1 MTKLPSTK
9 RSTIKY
15 QKIIIFP
22 KRSCKKRHTPEFL
35 YYVNLQGWYIV
46 GKGCV
51 KKSLDNFL
59 HTSVAIGNENTRPSK
74 QLIKV
79 KDDSKCRKWSGR
91 MAISPLETVCTYT
104 WEMEWKQLQNII
116 QVKFLLRLFPSYQCH
131 LLCQSE
137 QNHGEI
143 EKNHPKRRQKFRTW
157 KS

>member
-1 MTKLPSTK
+1 MRTSVHKPQTLTKLPSTK

-59 HTSVAIGNENTRPSK
+59 HTSVAIGNENTRPSR

-91 MAISPLETVCTYT
+91 MAISPLETVCTYRRGRWSENNYKT
-104 WEMEWKQLQNII
+104 SFKWNFYCAYFPLTNAICCANPNRIM
-116 QVKFLLRLFPSYQCH
+116 VK
-131 LLCQSE
+131 
-137 QNHGEI
+137 
-143 EKNHPKRRQKFRTW
+143 
-157 KS
+157 